1 MDSVYLAGRTL
12 KVLMHDAWVPTLWTH
27 LWSGDRF
34 RMYEGDKLIAS
45 GVAESNATDC
55 KPAGNMSFIATLDK
69 VPI

>member
-1 MDSVYLAGRTL
+1 
-12 KVLMHDAWVPTLWTH
+12 MHDAWVPTLWTH